1 MKKSANFNTIAHP
14 SLWEGLVRLGLRPLG
29 GCGGFL
35 FLLLFCVSCNDDD
48 TFTTSPANVLSMPF
62 DTLKMDTI
70 FAKIPAASKDFWIY
84 NYSGDGIRC
93 ASVRLQKGNQSGFR
107 VNVDGIYLGEK
118 TGYQTSEIEVRNN
131 DSIRVFVE
139 ATSPDNGSEIYKEMD
154 DKLIFR
160 LESGVEQVINLNA
173 FAWKADV
180 VRNFEVKSDTTID
193 TSASD
198 RALVVYGG
206 ITVDSLAT
214 LTIAPGTTIYFHDD
228 AGIDV
233 KGKLICQGTA
243 DKNITLRGDRLDDI
257 LKNKHLPYDRM
268 PGRWQGIHFH
278 GDSYDN
284 IIEYTDLHSG
294 NDAVVC
300 DSSDVS
306 RRKLTINSST
316 IHNSDGYGV
325 YADNSN
331 VYIANSQIT
340 NAYKG
345 CVEVHGGEIS
355 LIHNTI
361 VQFYWINRG
370 GGSSRPALIFANYS
384 DTHIYPLTS
393 FEVKNC
399 IITGIANNQVQIEN
413 TDSVAFNYHF
423 YNCLLR
429 KPEVKDSANT
439 KYYDNI
445 IWEDVE
451 NEAKKNVNDT
461 TSGGEKNFVMVDH
474 SLQLYD
480 FHLDSLSK
488 ANGSADARWMLPLNR
503 EGVARDEKKL
513 NMGCY

>member
-1 MKKSANFNTIAHP
+1 MKKSANFTTIAHP

-29 GCGGFL
+29 GWGGFL

-139 ATSPDNGSEIYKEMD
+139 ATSPDNGSDIYKEMD

-193 TSASD
+193 TSASGS
-198 RALVVYGG
+198 ALVVYGG
-206 ITVDSLAT
+206 IRVHPEAT
-214 LTIAPGTTIYFHDD
+214 LTLAPGTTIFFHDD
-228 AGIDV
+228 AGIEV
-233 KGKLICQGTA
+233 MGKLICQGTA
-243 DKNITLRGDRLDDI
+243 EKNVTLRGDRLDDI
-257 LKNKHLPYDRM
+257 LEDLPYDRM
-268 PGRWQGIHFH
+268 PGRWKGIHFLK
-278 GDSYDN
+278 DSYDN
-284 IIEYTDLHSG
+284 VIEYTDLHSG
-294 NDAVVC
+294 YDGIVC
-300 DSSDVS
+300 DSSDVNQT
-306 RRKLTINSST
+306 KLTVNSST
-316 IHNSDGYGV
+316 IHNCDGYGMYLNNSKV
-325 YADNSN
+325 Y
-331 VYIANSQIT
+331 VANTQIT
-340 NAYKG
+340 DAYLG
-345 CVEVHGGEIS
+345 CVAIYGGEIS

-361 VQFYWINRG
+361 AQFYGINSKRG
-370 GGSSRPALIFANYS
+370 LEALTFANYS
-384 DTHIYPLTS
+384 GTHTYPLNL
-393 FEVKNC
+393 EVKNC
-399 IITGIANNQVQIEN
+399 IITGFAGNHVKKEKN
-413 TDSVAFNYHF
+413 DSVAFNYHF
-423 YNCLLR
+423 YNSLLR
-429 KPEVKDSANT
+429 TSEVEDTASANH
-439 KYYDNI
+439 YENI
-445 IWEDVE
+445 IWEDVKDP
-451 NEAKKNVNDT
+451 KKMTDT
-461 TSGGEKNFVMVDH
+461 TSIGDKNFVLVDTH
-474 SLQLYD
+474 LLRFD

-488 ANGSADARWMLPLNR
+488 ANGAADARWMLPLNR
-503 EGVARDEKKL
+503 ECLARDEKKV

>member
-1 MKKSANFNTIAHP
+1 MNSFFVLIRNTYF
-14 SLWEGLVRLGLRPLG
+14 SLALWGEGVRRTGEGLLLV
-29 GCGGFL
+29 FL
-35 FLLLFCVSCNDDD
+35 FSLVSCNDDD
-48 TFTTSPANVLSMPF
+48 TFTTSPQNRLAMPF

-70 FAKIPAASKDFWIY
+70 FAKIPAASKNFWIY

-93 ASVRLQKGNQSGFR
+93 ANVRLQKGNQSGFR

-118 TGYQTSEIEVRNN
+118 TGYQTSEIEVRKG

-139 ATSPDNGSEIYKEMD
+139 VTSPDNGSELYKEVD
-154 DKLIFR
+154 DNLIFR

-180 VRNFEVKSDTTID
+180 VRNLELKNDTTID
-193 TSASD
+193 TTISG

-206 ITVDSLAT
+206 ITVDSLVT
-214 LTIAPGTTIYFHDD
+214 LTIAPGSTIYFHDD

-257 LKNKHLPYDRM
+257 LKNEHLPYDRM

-294 NDAVVC
+294 YDAIVC

-316 IHNSDGYGV
+316 IHNCDGYGMYLNNSKV
-325 YADNSN
+325 Y
-331 VYIANSQIT
+331 VANTQIT
-340 NAYKG
+340 NAYMG
-345 CVEVHGGEIS
+345 CVAIYGGEVS

-361 VQFYWINRG
+361 AQFYLLERDEFA
-370 GGSSRPALIFANYS
+370 RAALTFANYS
-384 DTHIYPLTS
+384 GTHTYPLNL
-393 FEVKNC
+393 EVKNC
-399 IITGIANNQVQIEN
+399 IITGFAGNQVKNEKN
-413 TDSVAFNYHF
+413 DSIAFNYHF
-423 YNCLLR
+423 YNSLLR
-429 KPEVKDSANT
+429 TEVKDTASA
-439 KYYDNI
+439 KYYENI
-445 IWEDVE
+445 IWENVKDV
-451 NEAKKNVNDT
+451 KDT
-461 TSGGEKNFVMVDH
+461 ASAGEKNFVLVDTL
-474 SLQLYD
+474 LQLYD